1 MVLGSTCTTFSYSS
15 FFALG
20 NLAGKLSVWTRMY
33 EHMHEFLKYSLLL
46 SISLCREIFIGIE
59 FEIFFLSVVGL
70 NFGI

>member
-1 MVLGSTCTTFSYSS
+1 MVLGSTTFSYSS

-33 EHMHEFLKYSLLL
+33 EDMHEFLKYSLLL
-46 SISLCREIFIGIE
+46 SISLCPEIFIEIE